1 LSEEKHAGR
10 ESAAVRGSD
19 FKIMLAAIRLRY
31 VAGCPRDLR
40 QCPRHFVATS
50 QSTCKP
56 TDEYEGSCALIEL
69 PGAADMEHIAMS
81 CNVEWPACMPVGK
94 LQG

>member
-1 LSEEKHAGR
+1 MSEERRAGR
-10 ESAAVRGSD
+10 ESAAVRGSGVEV
-19 FKIMLAAIRLRY
+19 MLAASRFRY

-40 QCPRHFVATS
+40 QCPRHFVAAG

-56 TDEYEGSCALIEL
+56 TDKYEGSCALIKL
-69 PGAADMEHIAMS
+69 PSAADMEEIAMS
-81 CNVEWPACMPVGK
+81 CNIEWPACMPVRK